1 MHTTLA
7 LIYYGIYTLRYFPI
21 SYILGIKDLNRHY
34 NYLLNVSMKNRVRN
48 KIATKSIC
56 TLHFSLRLAFRIR
69 GIKFS
74 CRTKV

>member
-34 NYLLNVSMKNRVRN
+34 NYLLNVRN